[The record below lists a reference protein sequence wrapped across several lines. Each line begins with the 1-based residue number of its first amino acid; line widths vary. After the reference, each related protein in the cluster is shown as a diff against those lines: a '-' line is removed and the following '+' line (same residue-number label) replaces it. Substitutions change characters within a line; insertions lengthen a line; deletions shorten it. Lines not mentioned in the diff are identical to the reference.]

1 MNPDFDV
8 EHFFD
13 DLIGVSKNIRTR
25 PHRITFRA
33 TREQSQYIKT
43 KPLPPSQKQIDKA
56 RHRKDKVTNV
66 IGIQQERNMLTN
78 YNNETKKRFKAALKE
93 L

>member
-1 MNPDFDV
+1 MVNAEKHRKLKEDVNGRIDRIMNS
-8 EHFFD
+8 HFF
-13 DLIGVSKNIRTR
+13 T
-25 PHRITFRA
+25 
-33 TREQSQYIKT
+33 
-43 KPLPPSQKQIDKA
+43 SQKQIDKA

-78 YNNETKKRFKAALKE
+78 YNNGTMKRFKASLKE

>member
-1 MNPDFDV
+1 MVNAAKHKKLKEDVPDRVARLMDS
-8 EHFFD
+8 HFF
-13 DLIGVSKNIRTR
+13 T
-25 PHRITFRA
+25 
-33 TREQSQYIKT
+33 
-43 KPLPPSQKQIDKA
+43 SQKQIDKA

-78 YNNETKKRFKAALKE
+78 YNNGTMKRFKASLKE